1 MSPTMDDKLHKV
13 TASHPVVPVVV
24 LGGGCAGLSA
34 ALRLAKR
41 GRRVVVVEQADHVGG
56 LAGGIQFGGNT
67 YEYGPHAFH
76 TTDPEILSDV
86 KELMG
91 PDLLEYNR
99 TIKIRFLGKY
109 FTFPLTIRDVLLR
122 LPKRTVVRAAFS
134 FLWHFGKGLFS
145 KPAVENSETLLMRY
159 YGRVL
164 YEIFF
169 KSYIVKVWGIS
180 PAEFSPSFA
189 RERIPR
195 LNLLS
200 FLDKVWSA
208 IKNRFTTKVSTEG
221 YVEKVEGKLY
231 TTRLGFSLITQRM
244 AEKVEALGGEV
255 LLNTRATRI
264 VREGRRIHAVE
275 LAAPGGGAH
284 KLECEALVNTL
295 PVNEI
300 ARMVSPPLPRDVL
313 DAAGQLKYRAL
324 VFVGVLVRRPKV
336 LLSSFMYFREH
347 SFNRIA
353 ELTQFGFEIQP
364 PGCTALVAEVSCDKS
379 ERYWTDDEYAKQA
392 VLDDLEREKLITR
405 DEVVEMHVF
414 RAEHAYPVYTLNY
427 EQHRKTLIDAVEATA
442 NMETAGRQGRFAYI
456 NTHIAM
462 KMGYEA
468 ADRLITKL
476 ERKDEASDDS
486 PSANLDQRLGRTG

>member
-1 MSPTMDDKLHKV
+1 LVDKSKTPAPIV
-13 TASHPVVPVVV
+13 I
-24 LGGGCAGLSA
+24 LGGGCAGLA
-34 ALRLAKR
+34 AGLRLAKR
-41 GRRVVVVEQADHVGG
+41 GRKIVLVEKADHVGG
-56 LAGGIQFGGNT
+56 LAGGIKIGDNT

-76 TTDPEILSDV
+76 TTDAEILGDI
-86 KELMG
+86 KGLMG
-91 PDLLEYNR
+91 SDLIEYNR
-99 TIKIRFLGKY
+99 TIKIRFLGRY
-109 FTFPLTIRDVLLR
+109 FQFPLALRDVLFR
-122 LPKRTVVRAAFS
+122 LPAGTVLRAGAS
-134 FLWHFGKGLFS
+134 FLWHFSKGFFS
-145 KPAVENSETLLMRY
+145 RPTVENSETLLTRY

-195 LNLLS
+195 LNLLA

-208 IKNRFTTKVSTEG
+208 IKSRVSHGVSTEG

-231 TTRLGFSLITQRM
+231 TTRQGFSLITQRM
-244 AEKVEALGGEV
+244 AEGLVALGGEV
-255 LLNTRATRI
+255 LLDTTVTRLHRQGEG
-264 VREGRRIHAVE
+264 VRAVE
-275 LAAPGGGAH
+275 ISVPGGGMR
-284 KLECEALVNTL
+284 KIECDGVVNTL
-295 PVNEI
+295 PVNEVV
-300 ARMVSPPLPRDVL
+300 RMVSPEMTRDVL
-313 DAAGQLKYRAL
+313 EAAGQLRFRAL

-353 ELTQFGFEIQP
+353 ELSQFGFEIQP
-364 PGCTALVAEVSCDKS
+364 PGSTVLVAEVSCDKA

-392 VLDDLEREKLITR
+392 VLDDLLREQLLTR
-405 DEVVEMHVF
+405 DEVLEMHVF
-414 RAEHAYPVYTLNY
+414 RAEHAYPIYTLHY
-427 EQHRKTLIDAVEATA
+427 EDHRKVVIDAIERTA

-468 ADRLITKL
+468 ADRLLTKL
-476 ERKDEASDDS
+476 EARNEASGN
-486 PSANLDQRLGRTG
+486 SAQSDLNKGIGRAV